1 MLICRSESIHKQGP
15 PCFAHQADTILYVN
29 LTVST
34 SVINDTMYHRHTS
47 FHEFHILAAVVNTM
61 LSSIFH
67 VLHDPSSTPLPN

>member
-1 MLICRSESIHKQGP
+1 MTNHLLCYLDMTVSDICNCAEKLVLIYRSESIHKQGP

-47 FHEFHILAAVVNTM
+47 FHEFQIL
-61 LSSIFH
+61 L
-67 VLHDPSSTPLPN
+67 L